1 MESDAELA
9 KMRVYKKY
17 GIDQLEESPSLIL
30 HNAVTRYSEQDPDFV
45 MRVAQ
50 IERDYKMSMARMME
64 GALTSKEK
72 EEMAAESDEEEVLI
86 TPEVRVPSADPN
98 DPGSQI
104 ADLD

>member
-1 MESDAELA
+1 
-9 KMRVYKKY
+9 
-17 GIDQLEESPSLIL
+17 
-30 HNAVTRYSEQDPDFV
+30 

-50 IERDYKMSMARMME
+50 IERDYKMSMGRMME

-72 EEMAAESDEEEVLI
+72 EEMARDSDDEEIVI
-86 TPEVRVPSADPN
+86 TQDIRVPAPSPN